1 MPDNPRE
8 EPVSAGRVL
17 FMVARPRSG
26 TTILGNALGEL
37 PGWFHTG
44 ELHYLWA
51 EGLPKPRRDCGCRL
65 PVTECPTWHAV
76 AAAAG
81 AVPADGADASTMA
94 ASLGL
99 QGATWM
105 TETQQRA
112 MKVRNLMLSP
122 RLGTRLE
129 RLRGYVER
137 LDEVYGGIM
146 AATGSRVVVDTSKLP
161 VDALAV
167 ARFSRFRPQVLHVTR
182 DPRGAVLSR
191 FKWYAEERDDGT
203 FDLPPA
209 RLAYEGALWCAGELS
224 AEVLFRRLGQRRRDL
239 RYEDFVAR
247 PADTVRDIA
256 ALMGEPEVE
265 LPFLDDSVVT
275 LQTNHTVSGN
285 RNRWQVGE
293 VPIALDE
300 QWRVRMNRRDRA
312 LATIATAPGLLRYG
326 YHRRRWASQPTR

>member
-1 MPDNPRE
+1 MDPNPTE
-8 EPVSAGRVL
+8 SPGPAGRVL
-17 FMVARPRSG
+17 FLVARPRSG

-51 EGLPKPRRDCGCRL
+51 EGLPKPRRDCGCRK
-65 PVTECPTWHAV
+65 PVTECPTWHAI
-76 AAAAG
+76 AAAMG
-81 AVPADGADASTMA
+81 AVPPGTEEPATMA
-94 ASLGL
+94 EGLGL
-99 QGATWM
+99 AGAAWM

-112 MKVRNLMLSP
+112 MKVRHLLVNP
-122 RLGTRLE
+122 RLRARLE
-129 RLRGYVER
+129 RLRRYVER

-146 AATGSRVVVDTSKLP
+146 AATGSQVVVDTSKLP

-191 FKWYAEERDDGT
+191 FKWYATERDDGT
-203 FDLPPA
+203 FVLPPA

-224 AEVLFRRLGQRRRDL
+224 AEVLFRRLGVQRRDL
-239 RYEDFVAR
+239 RYEDFVAC
-247 PADTVRDIA
+247 PADTLRDIA
-256 ALMGEPEVE
+256 ALMGEPDVD
-265 LPFLDDSVVT
+265 LPFLDESVVT

-300 QWRVRMNRRDRA
+300 QWRVRMNRRDRV
-312 LATIATAPGLLRYG
+312 LATVATAPGLLRYG
-326 YHRRRWASQPTR
+326 YHRH

>member
-1 MPDNPRE
+1 VT
-8 EPVSAGRVL
+8 EPSPSGSAGPAGRVL
-17 FMVARPRSG
+17 FLVARPRSG

-51 EGLPKPRRDCGCRL
+51 EGLPKPRRDCGCRR
-65 PVTECPTWHAV
+65 PVTECPTWHDIATAMG
-76 AAAAG
+76 AAPTG
-81 AVPADGADASTMA
+81 RPEPSTMA
-94 ASLGL
+94 EGLGL
-99 QGATWM
+99 AGAAWM

-112 MKVRNLMLSP
+112 MKVRHLLVSP
-122 RLGTRLE
+122 RLGARLE

-137 LDEVYGGIM
+137 LDEVYAGIM
-146 AATGSRVVVDTSKLP
+146 AATGSHVVVDTSKLP

-191 FKWYAEERDDGT
+191 FKWYADERADGT
-203 FDLPPA
+203 YVLPPA

-224 AEVLFRRLGQRRRDL
+224 AEVLFRRLGVHRRDL

-247 PADTVRDIA
+247 PGATLRDIA
-256 ALMGEPEVE
+256 ALMGETEVE
-265 LPFLDDSVVT
+265 LPFLDGSVVT

-293 VPIALDE
+293 VPITLDE
-300 QWRVRMNRRDRA
+300 QWRVRMDRRDRA
-312 LATIATAPGLLRYG
+312 LATAATAPGLLRYG
-326 YHRRRWASQPTR
+326 YHRRPRPR